1 LVETGVGMVGIAA
14 AAASVCTPRRK
25 RKPGAGI
32 EADHEQSGSEDD

>member
-1 LVETGVGMVGIAA
+1 LVETGVGMVGIA